1 MQLPTITLDVIS
13 FGIPQ
18 LKDARLAFWNEKK
31 KGLTTK
37 VERQADRSW

>member
-18 LKDARLAFWNEKK
+18 LKDARLAFWHEK
-31 KGLTTK
+31 KGLITK
-37 VERQADRSW
+37 VERQADRSL

>member
-1 MQLPTITLDVIS
+1 MQLPTIALDVIS

-31 KGLTTK
+31 K
-37 VERQADRSW
+37 RPNNQC